1 MIPDWGDGEMPTE
14 TEKGALYYG
23 QVMDEDTEML
33 DQIQKAM
40 KTQVLDG
47 FLTSYHERRIY
58 HHEASIDVRL
68 GIENVREDIRMP
80 QLLPVTNLD

>member
-1 MIPDWGDGEMPTE
+1 MIPDWGEGELPEE
-14 TEKGALYYG
+14 TKMGSIYYG

-40 KTQVLDG
+40 QSQVLDG

-58 HHEASIDVRL
+58 HHESSIDRL
-68 GIENVREDIRMP
+68 LGDNVSEELRVA
-80 QLLPVTNLD
+80 QLLPVENVE